1 MMNGSD
7 SERLGLVAEPHSRI
21 LEAFAGKLRSDVPA
35 ARASFGRA
43 VESLMG
49 HRADTADHIEATLAA
64 DPAMAAAHLLRGFA
78 LRVLGRRDLLP
89 GIGAALESA
98 KATFQERGAEPREQA
113 LYDALSLWTQGAA
126 PRAAER
132 LDRHLAFDPCDLL
145 TIKLMHSLRFMIGDN
160 KGKRQSVESVLPSF
174 EESSPGFGF
183 VLGCHAF
190 ALEETGELEAAERAG
205 HRALE
210 LEAKDVWALHAI
222 AHVLYEENRPREGVS
237 WLAEREALLE
247 GVNNF
252 AGHLAW
258 HEALFHVD
266 SGCPSS
272 ALDLYDRRIAIYPP
286 RDYRDVSNA
295 TSLLLLLEGRGFD
308 LVSRW
313 FALAEIARERLGD
326 HGLAFADI
334 HYVLAL
340 ASAGHLDESRLFIA
354 SMRRAVTQRA
364 DEFDARVSLDVGI
377 PIAEAVIESRAGHHS
392 RAREI
397 VDLVARDVERIGGSH
412 AQRRVIDWLFRT
424 KREQPRFSSMKAGA

>member
-1 MMNGSD
+1 MMKGSD
-7 SERLGLVAEPHSRI
+7 SVRLGLPTEPNPRV

-64 DPAMAAAHLLRGFA
+64 DPSMAAAHLLRGFA

-89 GIGAALESA
+89 GIHTALESA
-98 KATFQERGAEPREQA
+98 KATFQKRGAEPREQA
-113 LYDALSLWTQGAA
+113 LYEALSLWTQGAA

-132 LDRHLAFDPCDLL
+132 LDRHLAVDPCDLL
-145 TIKLMHSLRFMIGDN
+145 LIKLTHSLRFMIGDN
-160 KGKRQSVESVLPSF
+160 KGKRQSIESVLPSF

-190 ALEETGELEAAERAG
+190 ALEETGELKAAERTG

-210 LEAKDVWALHAI
+210 LETKDVWALHAI
-222 AHVLYEENRPREGVS
+222 AHVLYEDHRPEEGVL
-237 WLAEREALLE
+237 WLAEREPLLE

-258 HEALFHVD
+258 HEALFHID
-266 SGCPSS
+266 SRCPSS

-308 LVSRW
+308 LASRW
-313 FALAEIARERLGD
+313 SALADIARERLGD

-340 ASAGHLDESRLFIA
+340 AGTGQMDESRIFIA
-354 SMRRAVTQRA
+354 SMRRAVEGRG

-377 PIAEAVIESRAGHHS
+377 PLAEAVVASRAGYHA
-392 RAREI
+392 RAREL

-424 KREQPRFSSMKAGA
+424 ERQELRFSSMKAGA